1 MPSEI
6 TLNTIENRSPFHKR
20 LAENVIKY
28 ISCGRLLLKW
38 QQKKVQKCETLSGCM
53 CFFDEGGLKLRINIQ
68 GTCRVKMMIILQTNV
83 IVSNFFA
90 QDAPQFCWDSIPAPL
105 SPFNSSSL
113 SSRMTVLSPRLSESN
128 SGCVFIRDLGY
139 NPVRN
144 SRKRIGQHSGPFGC
158 KFPRVGTTPGPLW
171 TTENRGYY
179 PGRKAWEYCCR
190 SALREKLVACLSLSS
205 IFVKN
210 IVKYSIFVLPA
221 VYNDQ
226 ITHRAFVETFLK
238 CFQSFTLKG
247 IIVEFCTTT
256 IVSTKSRLNN
266 NFALLMSF
274 TGRKLILPLNVTL
287 LNC

>member
-68 GTCRVKMMIILQTNV
+68 GTWRVKMMVILQTNV

-90 QDAPQFCWDSIPAPL
+90 QDAPQFRWDSIPTPPL
-105 SPFNSSSL
+105 SFQFL
-113 SSRMTVLSPRLSESN
+113 
-128 SGCVFIRDLGY
+128 FIIVK
-139 NPVRN
+139 NN
-144 SRKRIGQHSGPFGC
+144 SRERIGQHWGPFGC
-158 KFPRVGTTPGPLW
+158 KFPHVGTTRGLLW

-179 PGRKAWEYCCR
+179 PGRKAWDYCCR
-190 SALREKLVACLSLSS
+190 SALRGKLVACLSLFS

-210 IVKYSIFVLPA
+210 IVRHSIFVLPA
-221 VYNDQ
+221 VYNGQ
-226 ITHRAFVETFLK
+226 NYT
-238 CFQSFTLKG
+238 QSVF
-247 IIVEFCTTT
+247 
-256 IVSTKSRLNN
+256 S
-266 NFALLMSF
+266 
-274 TGRKLILPLNVTL
+274 
-287 LNC
+287 